1 MIHSIQLHFAES
13 GGVGC
18 LKQPKL
24 GSPATSSQPNSNEN
38 FPMPRLA
45 SPAIL
50 PSIHRFDLII
60 FLYSFQKLICMNRFH
75 IFTSKQ
81 RS

>member
-1 MIHSIQLHFAES
+1 MLIES

-18 LKQPKL
+18 LKQPKH

-50 PSIHRFDLII
+50 PNIHRFAFAHFHLIR
-60 FLYSFQKLICMNRFH
+60 LS
-75 IFTSKQ
+75 
-81 RS
+81 